1 MFASQLFLRS
11 YEGEA
16 ASAGGLW
23 IRTRESGYP
32 VFLRYVHVRV

>member
-11 YEGEA
+11 YAYEGEA

-23 IRTRESGYP
+23 IRTRECS
-32 VFLRYVHVRV
+32 